1 MKLTK
6 VQEIALADAISPGC
20 SVHHHNLN
28 VWRAL
33 QRKGL
38 IELPKVINVTTRNYS
53 VKVTKTGYEYQYE
66 HLVNFNNPTEN

>member
-28 VWRAL
+28 VLKAL

-38 IELPKVINVTTRNYS
+38 IELPEIINVATRSHS
-53 VKVTKTGYEYQYE
+53 VRVTKAGYEYQYE
-66 HLVNFNNPTEN
+66 HLVKFNDTTED

>member
-38 IELPKVINVTTRNYS
+38 IELPGVINVVTRSQS
-53 VKVTKTGYEYQYE
+53 VKVTKAGYFYEYQ
-66 HLVNFNNPTEN
+66 HLSNFNDPR